1 MRRRGMSQLQ
11 AGLISVVMIAV
22 ASYFAF
28 TKEVPF
34 RSHYEI
40 SAVFHSANNVK
51 ERQPVRIA
59 GVDVGKVVA
68 IEHPDPGSER
78 AVITMRIDDQ
88 GRPVHRDATVK
99 IRPRLFLEGNW
110 LIDLEPGTPAQPEI
124 DDGGTIPIQQT
135 KTPVQL
141 GQVLT
146 ALQSDTR
153 KNLQTLLEEY
163 SSSLEGEGA
172 AGFRRSIRHWEPAY
186 RDSAIVQ
193 EATLGQGEH
202 DLSGYIDGAGRVAR
216 GLDRN
221 PRQLRSLI
229 TDFDIAAGAFAREAD
244 SLERAIAELP
254 RTLRAAQPALAELND
269 SLPPLRRF
277 ARDLEP
283 SVREV
288 GETIDISLQFIRQA
302 RQLVSPAELR
312 GLARDLRP
320 TAPALAR
327 LTERSPGLYEQ
338 VRLAAGCE
346 NEVLSPWALDKVE
359 DPNFPAT
366 GKVFEEAPKGL
377 PGLAAES
384 RNGDANG
391 QWVHVLTSAGDRS
404 VSLGNGNIA
413 QTLFPILGT
422 NPPLPASR
430 PPLRRDVACETQ
442 QRPDLRTRVGPGEP
456 EVARGLPDTPAARS
470 RYRRARETAV
480 DWLEKQVKLEGLE
493 DEYRVQPEEI
503 TRGELLGGAG
513 G

>member
-1 MRRRGMSQLQ
+1 MPPFR
-11 AGLISVVMIAV
+11 AGLLALVVIAV

-28 TKEVPF
+28 AKEVPL

-40 SAVFHSANNVK
+40 SAAFQSANNVK
-51 ERQPVRIA
+51 PRQPVRIA
-59 GVDVGKVVA
+59 GVEVGKVVA
-68 IEHPDPGSER
+68 VEHPEAGSER
-78 AVITMRIDDQ
+78 AVIRMRIYDE

-110 LIDLEPGTPAQPEI
+110 LIDLEPGTPDQPEI
-124 DDGGTIPIQQT
+124 EDGGVIPVQQT
-135 KTPVQL
+135 KGPVQL
-141 GQVLT
+141 SQVLT

-153 KNLQTLLEEY
+153 KNLQTLLGEY
-163 SSSLEGEGA
+163 SSALEGDGA
-172 AGFRRSIRHWEPAY
+172 RGFKRSIRHWEPAY

-193 EATLGQGEH
+193 DATLGQGEH
-202 DLSGYIDGAGRVAR
+202 DLSGYIDGAGRMAR
-216 GLDRN
+216 GLDRS
-221 PRQLRSLI
+221 PRQLRNLI
-229 TDFDIAAGAFAREAD
+229 TDFDTAAGAFAREAG

-269 SLPPLRRF
+269 SFPSLRRF

-283 SVREV
+283 SVHEA
-288 GETIDISLQFIRQA
+288 GETIEVALPFLRQA

-327 LTERSPGLYEQ
+327 LTERTPGLYEQ

-346 NEVLSPWALDKVE
+346 NEVLSPFAQDRLE

-366 GKVFEEAPKGL
+366 GKVFEEAPKPL
-377 PGLAAES
+377 PGLAGES

-391 QWVHVLTSAGDRS
+391 QWVHVLNSAGDRS
-404 VSLGNGNIA
+404 VSLGNGNFA

-422 NPPLPASR
+422 NPPLPKAR

-442 QRPDLRTRVGPGEP
+442 ERPDLRTRVGPGEP
-456 EVARGLPDTPAARS
+456 EVARGLPDTAAARS
-470 RYRRARETAV
+470 RYRDARDAAV
-480 DWLEKQVKLEGLE
+480 GWLKKQVKVEGLE
-493 DEYRVQPEEI
+493 GEYRVQPEEI

-513 G
+513 P

>member
-1 MRRRGMSQLQ
+1 MPPFR
-11 AGLISVVMIAV
+11 AGLLALVVIAV

-28 TKEVPF
+28 AKEVPL

-40 SAVFHSANNVK
+40 SAAFQSANNVK
-51 ERQPVRIA
+51 PRQPVRIA
-59 GVDVGKVVA
+59 GVEVGKVVA
-68 IEHPDPGSER
+68 VEHPEAGSER
-78 AVITMRIDDQ
+78 AVIRMRIHDE

-110 LIDLEPGTPAQPEI
+110 LIDLEPGTPDQPEI
-124 DDGGTIPIQQT
+124 EDGGVIPIQQT
-135 KTPVQL
+135 KGPVQL
-141 GQVLT
+141 SQVLT

-153 KNLQTLLEEY
+153 KNLQTLLAEY
-163 SSSLEGEGA
+163 SSALEGDGA
-172 AGFRRSIRHWEPAY
+172 RGFRRSIRHWEPAY

-193 EATLGQGEH
+193 DATLGQGEH
-202 DLSGYIDGAGRVAR
+202 DLSGYIDGAGRMAR
-216 GLDRN
+216 GLDRS
-221 PRQLRSLI
+221 PRQLRNLI
-229 TDFDIAAGAFAREAD
+229 TDFDTAAGAFAREAG

-269 SLPPLRRF
+269 SFPSLRRF

-283 SVREV
+283 SVREA
-288 GETIDISLQFIRQA
+288 GDTIEVALPFLRQA

-327 LTERSPGLYEQ
+327 LTERTPGLYEQ

-346 NEVLSPWALDKVE
+346 NEVLSPFAQDRLE

-366 GKVFEEAPKGL
+366 GKVFEEAPKPL
-377 PGLAAES
+377 PGLAGES

-391 QWVHVLTSAGDRS
+391 QWVHVLNSAGDRS
-404 VSLGNGNIA
+404 VSLGNGNFA
-413 QTLFPILGT
+413 QALFPILGT
-422 NPPLPASR
+422 NPPLPKAR

-442 QRPDLRTRVGPGEP
+442 ERPDLRTRVGPGEP
-456 EVARGLPDTPAARS
+456 EVARGLPDTAAARS
-470 RYRRARETAV
+470 RYRDARDAAV
-480 DWLEKQVKLEGLE
+480 GWLKKQVKVEGLE
-493 DEYRVQPEEI
+493 GEYRVQPEEI

-513 G
+513 P